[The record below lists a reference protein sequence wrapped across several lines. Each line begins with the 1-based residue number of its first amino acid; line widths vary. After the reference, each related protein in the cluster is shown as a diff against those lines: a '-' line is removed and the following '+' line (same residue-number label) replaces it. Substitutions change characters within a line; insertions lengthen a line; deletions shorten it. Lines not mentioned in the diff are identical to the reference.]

1 MSERRRCSHFFLFPF
16 FFFLLVFLRP
26 PGITGLMEGFL
37 VGDGFG
43 AAAVSAVA
51 GASPFAHGLVGNR
64 EATKLKSISD
74 SPAASVILR
83 LTIDLSA
90 PPGLAFTRSL
100 AAQVQKVMGFFTS

>member
-43 AAAVSAVA
+43 AAAVSAVGKQGGNKIKIDQRLA
-51 GASPFAHGLVGNR
+51 RGLC
-64 EATKLKSISD
+64 
-74 SPAASVILR
+74 ILR